1 MDELINEMRKYA
13 KEYHIPI
20 MDQDGLNFM
29 SDYIVKNNIKT
40 ILELGSAIGYSAI
53 MMAKLNPEIKIV
65 TVERDINRYRQAIEN
80 IKNAHLEDQITI
92 HLADAL
98 EFDTPLMFDMIFI
111 DAAKAQYIKFFER
124 FKGNLNKEG
133 AIISDNLNFHGLV
146 NNHDLIRNRNTKQ
159 LVQKIEKYI
168 SFLENNDE
176 FKTTFNA
183 RGDGVAIS
191 IRK

>member
-1 MDELINEMRKYA
+1 MDELINEMRNYA

-92 HLADAL
+92 YLADAL

-133 AIISDNLNFHGLV
+133 TIISDNLNFHGLV